1 MKILLADD
9 EPILLKT
16 IGLKLQK
23 EGYEVMSTSDG
34 REAVEKIDVYD
45 PDIVVTDLMMP
56 YISGLEIV
64 SIVRKKTH
72 KKIGVIMLTAM
83 EQEKVV
89 MEAFELGVDDYV
101 TKPFSLNELV
111 IRVKKLAMQL
121 ARNNPS

>member
-16 IGLKLQK
+16 IELKLQK
-23 EGYEVMSTSDG
+23 EGYQVVSTCDG
-34 REAVEKIDVYD
+34 REAVAKIDEYD
-45 PDIVVTDLMMP
+45 PDIVITDLMMP

-64 SIVRKKTH
+64 AFVRKKTH

-111 IRVKKLAMQL
+111 IRVKKLAMQF
-121 ARNNPS
+121 ARNNAS

>member
-34 REAVEKIDVYD
+34 REAVEKIDAYD

-121 ARNNPS
+121 ARNNHS

>member
-34 REAVEKIDVYD
+34 REAVEKIDAYD

>member
-23 EGYEVMSTSDG
+23 EGYEVVSTSDG